1 MQHEQIQPCQ
11 PLIIDC
17 DKVIKCSLRPY
28 STMPW
33 WWFEGHC
40 SAKNFWLYSMEP
52 SEHPHI
58 ICIVLWTVQASP
70 RAHMNRATQ
79 QGKAADLGTP
89 RCQPLSGLWAVAK
102 LALALLY
109 ASCPSPIHHCNA
121 VIICSWH
128 KTNECSGSVVL
139 EKSCAVIWM
148 SNAAFGHHIVRYC
161 RAFADFFW
169 GTQCPLTS

>member
-1 MQHEQIQPCQ
+1 MQHEQIQPRQ

-109 ASCPSPIHHCNA
+109 ASCPSAIHHCNA

-128 KTNECSGSVVL
+128 NKRVLRVGGAGKVMCSYLNVKCSFR
-139 EKSCAVIWM
+139 S
-148 SNAAFGHHIVRYC
+148 SYC
-161 RAFADFFW
+161 EI
-169 GTQCPLTS
+169 L